1 MVCQISKNIN
11 YKRFK
16 MNQTNPNQ
24 TFDAR
29 CHFYPIM
36 PTFSMQPQTPIRTPT
51 KTYSRASLIS
61 RIEDAQREA
70 RTPPTQKKLG
80 VDFKEKSIKK
90 ESSQKKEVSEKEMN
104 QIVRG
109 LNSLDIADTSLQDL
123 RDAMERTSLSQKVPA
138 QTNLPRADLEKK
150 RSRNKQLHIQMALID
165 YALRSKIPGK
175 ELGTGRLYLAAIN
188 LNTPKLGS

>member
-1 MVCQISKNIN
+1 
-11 YKRFK
+11 

-24 TFDAR
+24 TFNAR

-36 PTFSMQPQTPIRTPT
+36 PTSSMQPQTPIRTPT

-61 RIEDAQREA
+61 RIEDAQRA
-70 RTPPTQKKLG
+70 AGTPPTQKKLG

-90 ESSQKKEVSEKEMN
+90 GTSPKKEVSEKEMN
-104 QIVRG
+104 QIIRG
-109 LNSLDIADTSLQDL
+109 LNSLGLADASLQDL
-123 RDAMERTSLSQKVPA
+123 RDATERTKVPT
-138 QTNLPRADLEKK
+138 QTNLPKADLEKK

-175 ELGTGRLYLAAIN
+175 ELGTGRLYLGAIS